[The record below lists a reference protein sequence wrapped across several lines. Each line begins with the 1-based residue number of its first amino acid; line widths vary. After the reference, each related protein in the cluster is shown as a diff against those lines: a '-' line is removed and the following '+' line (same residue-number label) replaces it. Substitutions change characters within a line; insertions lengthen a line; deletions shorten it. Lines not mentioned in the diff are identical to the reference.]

1 MTAYILPSPSM
12 SELVINENTR
22 IQILDSIELLARA
35 RKHQYA
41 AFIHSE
47 RVLTIMPAAELLE
60 ESLIHFNW
68 RGEEEDAKFNQAMA
82 IDAKHLAEQMR
93 QRSKRE
99 QQPPPGL
106 RQIADENETNV
117 VSLQDEPTKATDI
130 DLEDVEMNSL
140 RKYWRERPVMLIAPV
155 SDDALS
161 VILVMTLIALGFRTL
176 VKEYALDGKTTRFT
190 FGDICSGIVLYSVL
204 RLHMRRW
211 IHLSNRRPY
220 STGK

>member
-1 MTAYILPSPSM
+1 M

-161 VILVMTLIALGFRTL
+161 VILVMTLIALGFRKL
-176 VKEYALDGKTTRFT
+176 
-190 FGDICSGIVLYSVL
+190 L
-204 RLHMRRW
+204 RRR
-211 IHLSNRRPY
+211 NVNE
-220 STGK
+220 GFM